1 MTLLFQALAALYLFF
16 GLVSVVVFLAVN
28 WRGAILN
35 GERKKLLK
43 LSIIIFFIWPIVAIN
58 EIVISVQSLKK
69 GK

>member
-1 MTLLFQALAALYLFF
+1 MTLVFQALAALYVFF
-16 GLVSVVVFLAVN
+16 ALVSVVVFLAVN

-43 LSIIIFFIWPIVAIN
+43 LSLIIFAIWPIVAVN
-58 EIVISVQSLKK
+58 EIVVAVQSLKK